1 MITVIK
7 VILKRWWKPL
17 AMILLVAFLLWRAG
31 SWCWSQGYGKADA
44 AWKTQW
50 LQRDLA
56 DSTATLHR
64 EVAERAEEQR
74 RQRAAD
80 EERKRADEELAK
92 VQADADAAER
102 ARGGLQQ
109 QLAAVQRQLARSE
122 TGRLSALA
130 AAGQAKAEAGIL
142 LAQLLSEAD
151 DLAGKFAKE
160 ADERYVAGSTCERT
174 YNQVTGNAS
183 MEQTRN

>member
-1 MITVIK
+1 MAFFVSF
-7 VILKRWWKPL
+7 KR
-17 AMILLVAFLLWRAG
+17 IFLTFLRGLPGLQPAT

-109 QLAAVQRQLARSE
+109 QLAAVQRQLTRSE
-122 TGRLSALA
+122 TGRLSALV
-130 AAGQAKAEAGIL
+130 AAGQAKAETGIL
-142 LAQLLSEAD
+142 LAQLLGEAD
-151 DLAGKFAKE
+151 ELAGKFAKE

-174 YNQVTGNAS
+174 WDRVTGESAGK
-183 MEQTRN
+183 R

>member
-1 MITVIK
+1 MSTLFAVIK
-7 VILKRWWKPL
+7 KLWKPL
-17 AMILLVAFLLWRAG
+17 AEILLVAFLLCAAAYWCYSRGYQEADS
-31 SWCWSQGYGKADA
+31 SWKL
-44 AWKTQW
+44 QW
-50 LQRDLA
+50 AQRDLTDA
-56 DSTATLHR
+56 TTALQL
-64 EVAERAEEQR
+64 EVTERAKEQR
-74 RQRAAD
+74 RQHAAD

-92 VQADADAAER
+92 IQADVDAAER

-160 ADERYVAGSTCERT
+160 ADERFVAGSTCERT
-174 YNQVTGNAS
+174 YDKVT
-183 MEQTRN
+183 QH